1 MVALPSGDDKLDVR
15 EEVVKK
21 YIPLVKYIAS
31 RVIIG
36 KTKYIEYEDLV
47 SYGMI
52 GLMDALNKFDVSKGM
67 KFSTY
72 ASIRIKGSM
81 IDELRRNSPISKGAM
96 DKLTRYNHAVE
107 QLQKNF
113 KREPKMLEVAEYL
126 NITLKEVSD
135 IENYI
140 NYISVVSLE
149 DLIFS
154 QEDEVPLIGTIED
167 QKSPSPEKYVEEQ
180 EKLEYLTKAI
190 DMLNEKDRLVLTL
203 YYYEELTLKEIGKI
217 LGVSESRVCQLHSR
231 AIVHLKKSMEKLKYS
246 AKI

>member
-1 MVALPSGDDKLDVR
+1 MVLAGDLDIR
-15 EEVVKK
+15 GELVKK

-52 GLMDALNKFDVSKGM
+52 GLMDAINKFDESRGM

-81 IDELRRNSPISKGAM
+81 IDEIRRNSPISKGAM
-96 DKLTRYNHAVE
+96 DKLNRYNSAIE
-107 QLQKNF
+107 KLQKILG
-113 KREPKMLEVAEYL
+113 REPSDMEIASEL
-126 NITLKEVSD
+126 NISLKDMVQ

-140 NYISVVSLE
+140 NYISIVSLE

-154 QEDEVPLIGTIED
+154 EKDDIPLMRTIQD
-167 QKSPSPEKYVEEQ
+167 DNSPSPEKIIEEK
-180 EKLEYLTKAI
+180 EKIEYLTKAL
-190 DMLNEKDRLVLTL
+190 DMLCEKDKLVLSL
-203 YYYEELTLKEIGKI
+203 YYYEGLTLKEIGKV
-217 LGVSESRVCQLHSR
+217 LSVSESRVCQLHSR
-231 AIVHLKKSMEKLKYS
+231 SILHLRKMMEKLKY
-246 AKI
+246 I